1 MNKLVA
7 TGFTL
12 LEMLVTVAILAIMAV
27 VAIPLLSSN
36 DPLKL
41 SVAAQETANTL
52 RFALAEARRTG
63 GYVLVDGKTTAGQL
77 RLFYSNASAQ
87 VPPIVGTS
95 VLNDPLTK
103 RAAVLNPNANP
114 YSLGVTL
121 TPQFRAGGSARTQLL
136 IGPGLTQ
143 LRGFDGAGVNQGALQ
158 VNSNI
163 LLASGSL
170 SATVSINSVTALVS
184 VP

>member
-7 TGFTL
+7 AGFTL
-12 LEMLVTVAILAIMAV
+12 LEMLVTVAILAIVAV
-27 VAIPLLSSN
+27 VAIPLLSSSE
-36 DPLKL
+36 PQKLK
-41 SVAAQETANTL
+41 VAAQETANML

-63 GYVLVDGKTTAGQL
+63 GYVLVDGKTAAGQL
-77 RLFYSNASAQ
+77 RLYVSNASAQ
-87 VPPIVGTS
+87 VPPVAGTS
-95 VLNDPLTK
+95 VLNDPQTK
-103 RAAVLNPNANP
+103 RAAVLNPNTNP

-121 TPQFRAGGSARTQLL
+121 TPQFRAGGSARPQLL

-143 LRGFDGAGVNQGALQ
+143 LRGFDGAGVNQGVLQ
-158 VNSNI
+158 INSNI
-163 LLASGSL
+163 LLASGSQ